1 MKSVLY
7 RMESDLKLKRL
18 SDDTRKE
25 YLRCAK
31 DFVAFF
37 DQPPQELHEEDV
49 RRYLHHL
56 VEVRKSSASNHKM
69 HLAAIR
75 FLYGVTLG
83 RPDVTEHIPWPK
95 VSSRLP
101 EVLSFEEV
109 HDLLEAASTPL
120 YRNAFMV
127 SYGAGLR
134 VSETMRLAA
143 DDIDSKRGVIVV
155 RNGKGD
161 KDRLTM
167 LSPRLLGSLRK
178 YWSKGRPRSPQP
190 WLFPGKTTDG
200 HISRESLQAEVR
212 KACGRAGMRKPVRYH
227 SLRHA
232 FATHLLESGVDIRVI
247 QALLGHRS
255 LSSTARYTRVR
266 TDYIAQVKSPLELL
280 HERLKGSTKPT

>member
-1 MKSVLY
+1 
-7 RMESDLKLKRL
+7 MESDLKLKRL

-25 YLRCAK
+25 YLRCVK

-37 DQPPQELHEEDV
+37 DQPPQKLCEEDV
-49 RRYLHHL
+49 RKYLHHL
-56 VEVRKSSASNHKM
+56 VEVRNASTSNHKM
-69 HLAAIR
+69 HLAAIK
-75 FLYGVTLG
+75 FLYSVTLG
-83 RPDVTEHIPWPK
+83 RPEVTEHIPWPK
-95 VSSRLP
+95 VTSRLP

-109 HDLLEAASTPL
+109 YGLIEAAPTPL

-134 VSETMRLAA
+134 VSETMRLTAG
-143 DDIDSKRGVIVV
+143 DIDSKRSVIVV

-167 LSPRLLGSLRK
+167 LSPRLLDSLRN
-178 YWSKGRPRSPQP
+178 YWSKSRPHSAQT
-190 WLFPGKTTDG
+190 WLFPGKTKEG
-200 HISRESLQAEVR
+200 HISRESLQVSVHR
-212 KACGRAGMRKPVRYH
+212 ACHNAGLRKPVRYH

-255 LSSTARYTRVR
+255 ISSTARYTRVR
-266 TDYIAQVKSPLELL
+266 TDHIAQVKSPLELL
-280 HERLKGSTKPT
+280 HERFGGPKPT

>member
-1 MKSVLY
+1 
-7 RMESDLKLKRL
+7 MESDLKLKRL
-18 SDDTRKE
+18 SDKTHKE

-37 DQPPQELHEEDV
+37 DMPPQKLCEEDV
-49 RRYLHHL
+49 RNYLHHL
-56 VEVRKSSASNHKM
+56 VEVREASTSTHKM
-69 HLAAIR
+69 HLAAIK
-75 FLYGVTLG
+75 FLYSVTLG
-83 RPDVTEHIPWPK
+83 RPEVTEHIPWPK
-95 VSSRLP
+95 VTSRLP
-101 EVLSFEEV
+101 DVLSFEEV
-109 HDLLEAASTPL
+109 HGLLEAASTQL

-143 DDIDSKRGVIVV
+143 GDIDSKRDVIVV

-167 LSPRLLGSLRK
+167 LSPRLLDSLRS

-190 WLFPGKTTDG
+190 WLFPGKTKDG
-200 HISRESLQAEVR
+200 HISRESLQAEIV
-212 KACGRAGMRKPVRYH
+212 KACRKVGMRKTVRYH

-255 LSSTARYTRVR
+255 IRSTARYTRVR
-266 TDYIAQVKSPLELL
+266 TDHIARVKSPLELL
-280 HERLKGSTKPT
+280 HERFGGPKPK